1 MNEVKTEKRGAV
13 DYVYMVQRL
22 IAIFSAISLFFP
34 FIFHVCNCNGSFTAL
49 SYIQMGRQKG
59 CSQAKKIFALGAN
72 MHREHFSRSEFIF
85 MLVLFCYITQ
95 GAAGIADCDDAR

>member
-1 MNEVKTEKRGAV
+1 
-13 DYVYMVQRL
+13 
-22 IAIFSAISLFFP
+22 
-34 FIFHVCNCNGSFTAL
+34 
-49 SYIQMGRQKG
+49 
-59 CSQAKKIFALGAN
+59 